1 MGKNKRAIILVLAIV
16 AVLTAWAIK
25 HSLQPMTDNPN
36 AGMPVPGAAGE
47 GTPEEIMTS
56 VRAQIEHLQQLEEND
71 PDNPEILTALG
82 NIYFDAG
89 MSEQAV
95 EYYDHVLAI
104 EPENVD
110 VLVDKATMLR
120 AMGRAPEAIQILEKV
135 VARLPRHEQA
145 LFNMGVIYS
154 SDLLDT
160 ASAIRAWQSFLEV
173 NPHAAHADAVRQQV
187 EQMERDSGA
196 R

>member
-1 MGKNKRAIILVLAIV
+1 MSKNKRAIILILAIV
-16 AVLTAWAIK
+16 AVFAVWTIK
-25 HSLQPMTDNPN
+25 HLLQPSTGVEPD
-36 AGMPVPGAAGE
+36 VD
-47 GTPEEIMTS
+47 IMTS

-95 EYYDHVLAI
+95 EYYDRVLAI

-110 VLVDKATMLR
+110 VLVDKATMFR
-120 AMGRAPEAIQILEKV
+120 AMGRAPEAIQILEQV
-135 VARLPRHEQA
+135 VARLPHHEQA

-154 SDLLDT
+154 VDLLDT
-160 ASAIRAWQSFLEV
+160 ASAIRAWQSFLEI

-187 EQMERDSGA
+187 EQMERESGA